1 MPKVTFPFQHTPG
14 EATSSQPS
22 NKEKDEEEERQ
33 KEVVDVSDSDDLY
46 KFFNQPLSLETS
58 TGDLG

>member
-1 MPKVTFPFQHTPG
+1 MPKVTFPFQHAPG

-22 NKEKDEEEERQ
+22 NKEEDEEEEGQ

>member
-1 MPKVTFPFQHTPG
+1 MPKVTFPFQHRPG

-22 NKEKDEEEERQ
+22 NKEEDEEEERQ

>member
-22 NKEKDEEEERQ
+22 NKEEDEEEGRQ

>member
-1 MPKVTFPFQHTPG
+1 MLFR
-14 EATSSQPS
+14 S
-22 NKEKDEEEERQ
+22 NKEEDEEEERQ